1 MLLIK
6 TMLEGLL
13 KASASIWEVYP
24 NARIHDCH
32 SEPKAKNLRLLPL
45 TMNEI
50 LRLRLRMDNRDT
62 SANFAMQRHRK
73 FLAEFRLRA
82 SE

>member
-1 MLLIK
+1 MRHHSQLD
-6 TMLEGLL
+6 
-13 KASASIWEVYP
+13 KAFI
-24 NARIHDCH
+24 D
-32 SEPKAKNLRLLPL
+32 EPKAKNLRLLPL

>member
-32 SEPKAKNLRLLPL
+32 SDYYESD
-45 TMNEI
+45 E
-50 LRLRLRMDNRDT
+50 
-62 SANFAMQRHRK
+62 
-73 FLAEFRLRA
+73 
-82 SE
+82 